1 MSDSLIYFGDSVKAL
16 DDNGKVGGYL
26 VRFSTVKDGKVDRRD
41 LDNEYFTSDSY
52 LGARDGDGVDVMFHH
67 GRPIQPKGKVTSSV
81 KAQIEAFADHVF
93 KNPVKTK
100 RDALGVWA
108 ETVLELANDY
118 EKAVFGMVKAN
129 KLGWSSG
136 ALSHTVKRTEDGEL
150 KRWLI
155 GEASLTPCPSE
166 PTARAMEV
174 KSLDSVKY
182 AQLFEA
188 KSENSTPDDEEES
201 AKSITERHTAF
212 TARINQHID
221 DLVDDGRS
229 REQIIER
236 MAREA
241 WTDVD
246 GVKSILNGTVR
257 PTDVKLKAFARVLDV
272 PFESLKDMAGRDP
285 SLTVKALFEEAI
297 ADKQFSTWQ
306 LWDIYAKVVRKLA
319 IIAESSQSTGVAFD
333 LKSKLADVNDEYIKR
348 LNDVVLTQIADY
360 IENPNDENFY
370 LKSLTNPAGNLLADV
385 VIDLDEH
392 SQLVESALKGVTR
405 RFRQMHEIRIKAGR
419 ILSEK
424 NRTRIKNLMKQMET
438 VMTDMQKLLD
448 ESKPM
453 ASDAEKMV
461 EQSKHLRL
469 QHRSKQL
476 GVAK

>member
-1 MSDSLIYFGDSVKAL
+1 MSDSLIYFGEAVKAL
-16 DDNGKVGGYL
+16 DDNGRIGGYL
-26 VRFSTVKDGKVDRRD
+26 IRFSNPADGAAVHRD
-41 LDNEYFTSDSY
+41 LDGDYFTKDSY
-52 LGARDGDGVDVMFHH
+52 LGARDGDGVDTMFHH
-67 GRPIQPKGKVTSSV
+67 GRPIQVKGNISSTV
-81 KAQIEAFADHVF
+81 KSQIEAFADHIF
-93 KNPVKTK
+93 APVKTK
-100 RDALGVWA
+100 RDAIGIWA
-108 ETVLELANDY
+108 ETVLSLADEF

-129 KLGWSSG
+129 KIGWSSG
-136 ALSHTVKRTEDGEL
+136 AVSHLVKRTSDGEL
-150 KRWLI
+150 KRWPV

-166 PTARAMEV
+166 VLNRAIEI
-174 KSLDSVKY
+174 KSLDNVKF
-182 AQLFEA
+182 AQLFET
-188 KSENSTPDDEEES
+188 KSDNTPDDDEES

-453 ASDAEKMV
+453 ASDAEKMA